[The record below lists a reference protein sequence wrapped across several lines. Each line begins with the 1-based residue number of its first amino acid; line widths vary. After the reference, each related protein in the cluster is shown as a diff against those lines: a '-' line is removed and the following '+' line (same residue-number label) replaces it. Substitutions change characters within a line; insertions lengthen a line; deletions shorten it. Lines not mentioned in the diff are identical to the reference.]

1 MAFSRKRII
10 YMYVSLA
17 LIFLVSL
24 PMGVEAEEEK
34 KDSTVLED
42 YEQDSP
48 AGAGQEGGD
57 TGDAEGKDA
66 KSGQEIASADS
77 LGFFDFFRM
86 IAGFIF
92 VIALLYIV
100 LRFINKKSKA
110 YQKGSAIKNLGGTG
124 LGSNKSIQLVKIGGR
139 IFIVGVGGNVQLLA
153 EITDEDDIQAILD
166 NDQADAELMLKPA
179 DIFSRLYQNR
189 KVAKESGQPLSFQE
203 QLKKQLSEMKNNRE
217 RLRREVEKK
226 VKPDE

>member
-1 MAFSRKRII
+1 
-10 YMYVSLA
+10 MYLSLA
-17 LIFLVSL
+17 LIFLVFV
-24 PMGVEAEEEK
+24 PAGVEAEAEK
-34 KDSTVLED
+34 KDSTVFEE
-42 YEQDSP
+42 YEQGPSP
-48 AGAGQEGGD
+48 GAEQEDGD
-57 TGDAEGKDA
+57 TGGSEGKDDR
-66 KSGQEIASADS
+66 SGQEISSADS

-92 VIALLYIV
+92 VIALLYMV

-124 LGSNKSIQLVKIGGR
+124 LGSNKSIQLVKIGSR
-139 IFIVGVGGNVQLLA
+139 IFIVGVGENVQLLA

-217 RLRREVEKK
+217 RLRQEVEKK
-226 VKPDE
+226 VNPDE